1 MVPSD
6 VAENVKIEKLS
17 IEHKPILLIGD
28 ATINFIYK
36 DGKCKNKEKEL
47 SDEMENLK
55 TRIETEDCACM
66 IICRGI
72 GTHTLNFHSTNSG
85 NVFLINPQNDKEEE

>member
-1 MVPSD
+1 
-6 VAENVKIEKLS
+6 
-17 IEHKPILLIGD
+17 
-28 ATINFIYK
+28 
-36 DGKCKNKEKEL
+36 
-47 SDEMENLK
+47 MENLK

-72 GTHTLNFHSTNSG
+72 GTDTLNFHSTNSG